1 MDSEIR
7 KRQFLEESWI
17 IKTRH
22 EYGEYSSEARKEV
35 FGNWFMWGASRFKEF
50 YLNYLKD
57 PKDNEKKKTFTESF
71 EKRSSRLY
79 EHEIYG
85 VERFEEALAFLD
97 SELLR
102 TVDYDYQNAVRSF
115 WGSDPFYSV
124 PIEENGKKVMRIRYP
139 DAALIQ
145 KRENQFSTVLTKYEQ
160 LCRKVLLST
169 SLVTKN
175 NKQEKKLPAFTNE
188 EKRLLDIGKK
198 VKEGG
203 KKGGEATRQVKQC
216 DIRMKKCWALYDEM
230 MNGKTK
236 LPENEIKK
244 VLKEKLR
251 VSAKTIN
258 RYLEKRPLKK

>member
-35 FGNWFMWGASRFKEF
+35 FGNWFMWGASRFIEF

-97 SELLR
+97 PELLR

-115 WGSDPFYSV
+115 WGSDPFYNV

-145 KRENQFSTVLTKYEQ
+145 KREKQFSYTLDKYKQ
-160 LCRKVLLST
+160 LCQKALFPTEIQDQPSLEAQNFFKSNGLNDLFERLVRENSAKWQSGKLNYMMPHGEFKDIIQNKVPDFNSWTALS
-169 SLVTKN
+169 SYVLHK
-175 NKQEKKLPAFTNE
+175 
-188 EKRLLDIGKK
+188 GKK
-198 VKEGG
+198 VTSNTLNKSY
-203 KKGGEATRQVKQC
+203 KK
-216 DIRMKKCWALYDEM
+216 
-230 MNGKTK
+230 
-236 LPENEIKK
+236 
-244 VLKEKLR
+244 
-251 VSAKTIN
+251 
-258 RYLEKRPLKK
+258 